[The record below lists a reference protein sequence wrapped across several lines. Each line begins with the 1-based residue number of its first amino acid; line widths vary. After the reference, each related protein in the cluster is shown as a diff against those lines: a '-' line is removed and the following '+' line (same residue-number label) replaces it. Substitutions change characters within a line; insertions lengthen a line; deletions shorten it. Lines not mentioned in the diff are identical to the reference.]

1 MLRPQAREAGMW
13 LRKVRRANISKDL
26 RTRFE
31 RFGEDVLAHALAVGS
46 ILTQGRELL
55 NLIEGHRE
63 EVMEWLT
70 ERRDNHERREQRLET
85 AEWAILIWVVVGVI
99 ADIIIVMR

>member
-70 ERRDNHERREQRLET
+70 ERRDIHERREQRLET
-85 AEWAILIWVVVGVI
+85 AEWAILVWVVVGVI

>member
-1 MLRPQAREAGMW
+1 MW
-13 LRKVRRANISKDL
+13 WWRKVRRAKISEDF

-31 RFGEDVLAHALAVGS
+31 RFGEGVLAHALAVGS

-63 EVMEWLT
+63 EVME
-70 ERRDNHERREQRLET
+70 QRLET
-85 AEWAILIWVVVGVI
+85 AECAILVWVVVGVI